1 MGGGG
6 SLPANYL
13 LLFYCIGDILEFNMQ
28 HCYVLK
34 KLNFDI

>member
-6 SLPANYL
+6 GLPANYL
-13 LLFYCIGDILEFNMQ
+13 LLFCCIGDILEFYMQ
-28 HCYVLK
+28 HYVLK